1 MKMRACGPNDE
12 TKYRAVTKCLESTL
26 AEDSAMEASGA
37 THKRITSVKREASP
51 TASPHARTDHC

>member
-1 MKMRACGPNDE
+1 MRACGPNDE

-37 THKRITSVKREASP
+37 THKRTTRVKREASRP
-51 TASPHARTDHC
+51 QAPTPEQATAS